1 MAEPGTFEKILG
13 AIGEALLPLG
23 NALRSPERF
32 SGLMLTLG
40 WEADTIPV
48 PLEKLGD
55 AVDALHDDLS
65 RLLGPGLNVDGVVR
79 GNPAQD
85 LEFSADDV
93 ARAVQ
98 GVARVISAIRDIATA
113 QGLPPSLVAGGFPAT
128 FPRQLLDYLVISYL
142 RRYQPTVMFL
152 LSTLGIVRSTYQPG
166 AGNRPPYM
174 HHSLN
179 LADIP
184 ALLADPATVLK
195 TAFGW
200 GQADFNFAALASE
213 VDNLL
218 CVRGIEVLIE
228 TVPTG
233 TALAIEGG
241 PNQPGDPRRTALAA
255 LFFERRRPN
264 DSRLAAELRL
274 LHLPAQGNT
283 LPGFAILPAF
293 TGQLNA
299 AYPLANDL
307 AVTVRSDFD
316 LPGGI
321 ALLIRPGQPISILA
335 GFDTPGVPGT
345 VSGSIAV
352 SVDRDSGDGEPTVV
366 IGAPGSTRLQ
376 YRKFGGAAGLRLDGA
391 GVPDVFVELALT
403 GLEFVLDP
411 GESDGFIGKV
421 LPADGFR
428 VGADLTVGLS
438 HRDGFYFRGTS
449 SLEIAV
455 PIHERVGPVEI
466 ESLTVSAIPENGT
479 LPIGLGATFTA
490 ALGPIAAVVD
500 DIGLRVILAI
510 APDHDGNLGPVDLE
524 LGFKPPKGVGLS
536 MDVGVVS
543 GGGYL
548 GIDPDRGE
556 YSGFLELDLAGVVTL
571 KALGIITTKLPDGT
585 KGFSLLVIIS
595 VEFGSPIQ
603 LGFGFTLL
611 AVGGLLGL
619 NRTTKLQALMDGVRT
634 GSIESV
640 MFPQNLVVNAPKII
654 SDLRALFPPKEG
666 TFLIGP
672 MAKLGWGTPTL
683 VRVSLGIIVEV
694 PGATT
699 AVVGV
704 LKVAL
709 PTEDTPLILLQVNFA
724 GAFEP
729 DKKRVYFF
737 ASLFD
742 SRVLFITIEGEL
754 GLLIDWGDDANFV
767 VSVGGFHPRFSPP
780 PLPFPSPRRLSIHL
794 LNTSVARIGVS
805 GYFAVTA
812 NTVQFGARAEIFFG
826 FDVLNVQGHVAF
838 DALFQ
843 FSPFYFII
851 EFSASFSLN
860 VFGFGLYS
868 IGIGGCLE
876 GPNPWHVKGHGTFTI
891 LFWDIDVPIDIT
903 WGDSR
908 DTQLPPIAVVPILQA
923 ELSKA
928 DNWRA
933 LPPSA
938 TQRLVTLRA
947 LDEQEAELVLHP
959 SGVLR
964 FSQRALPLEITLDKV
979 GNQKPSDAN
988 RLALTV
994 TGGSLVKRADASE
1007 LFAPAQFQSF
1017 TDAERLSR
1025 PAFTAQHSGLELS
1038 ASGADLRC
1046 GRLVKRVVRYEE
1058 VILDTNF
1065 KRLSKP
1071 YKPFNLV
1078 LFQLFLGGGAA
1089 SRASISQAVAS
1100 KLAPFSDR
1108 ITVGEDEYAVAYQ
1121 ATNHPHSPESA
1132 SFASEASAR
1141 EYLDRTVA
1149 DDPTLAGVLHVLPA
1163 CESVP

>member
-13 AIGEALLPLG
+13 AVGEALLPLG
-23 NALRSPERF
+23 SALRSPQRF
-32 SGLMLTLG
+32 SALLLALG
-40 WEADTIPV
+40 WEADTMPV
-48 PLEKLGD
+48 PPQSLGA
-55 AVDALHDDLS
+55 AVDALYDDLS
-65 RLLGPGLNVDGVVR
+65 RLLGSGLNVDGSVR
-79 GNPAQD
+79 GKPVQGT
-85 LEFSADDV
+85 EFSADDV
-93 ARAVQ
+93 ARAGQ
-98 GVARVISAIRDIATA
+98 AIARVIAGIRDLATA
-113 QGLPPSLVAGGFPAT
+113 PGLPGGFAAA
-128 FPRQLLDYLVISYL
+128 FPRQLLDYLAVNYL
-142 RRYQPTVMFL
+142 RRYQPTIMFL
-152 LSTLGIVRSTYQPG
+152 LSTLGVVRSTYQPG
-166 AGNRPPYM
+166 AGGRPPYV
-174 HHSLN
+174 HYSLN
-179 LADIP
+179 LADLP

-200 GQADFNFAALASE
+200 GQADFDYAALASQ

-218 CVRGIEVLIE
+218 CARGLDVLIE

-255 LFFERRRPN
+255 VFFERRRPN
-264 DSRLAAELRL
+264 DSRLAAELRFL
-274 LHLPAQGNT
+274 PLPAQGNL
-283 LPGFAILPAF
+283 LPGFAILPAY
-293 TGQLNA
+293 TGQLDA
-299 AYPLANDL
+299 SYPLAKDL
-307 AVTVRSDFD
+307 AVRVRSDLD
-316 LPGGI
+316 LPGGV
-321 ALLIRPGQPISILA
+321 ALLIRPGQPVSILA

-345 VSGSIAV
+345 VTGSIAV
-352 SVDRDSGDGEPTVV
+352 SVERDPGDGEPTVV
-366 IGAPGSTRLQ
+366 IGAPDSTRLQ
-376 YRKFGGAAGLRLDGA
+376 YRKFGGAAGVRLDGA
-391 GVPDVFVELALT
+391 GSPDVFVELALT
-403 GLEFVLDP
+403 GLEFVLDA

-421 LPADGFR
+421 LPAGGFR
-428 VGADLTVGLS
+428 VGADLTVGVS

-455 PIHERVGPVEI
+455 PIHERVGPVDI
-466 ESLTVSAIPENGT
+466 ESLTISANPKDGA

-490 ALGPIAAVVD
+490 ALGPLVAVVD
-500 DIGLRVILAI
+500 DIGLRVILAL
-510 APDHDGNLGPVDLE
+510 AAEHDGNLGPVDLE

-536 MDVGVVS
+536 LDAGVVS

-548 GIDPDRGE
+548 SIDPDRGE
-556 YSGFLELDLAGVVTL
+556 YAGLLELDLAGIVTI
-571 KALGIITTKLPDGT
+571 KAIGIITTKLPDGT

-619 NRTTKLQALMDGVRT
+619 NRTTNLQALMDGVRT

-640 MFPQNLVVNAPKII
+640 MFPQNIVANAPKII
-654 SDLRALFPPKEG
+654 SDLRALFPAKQG

-699 AVVGV
+699 VVLGV

-709 PTEDTPLILLQVNFA
+709 PSESTPLILLQVNFI

-737 ASLFD
+737 ATLFD
-742 SRVLFITIEGEL
+742 SRVLFITLDGEL
-754 GLLIDWGDDANFV
+754 GLLIGWGEDANFV

-794 LNTSVARIGVS
+794 LNTSVARIEVS

-812 NTVQFGARAEIFFG
+812 NTVQFGARAEVFFG
-826 FDVLNVQGHVAF
+826 FDVLNVQGHVGF

-843 FSPFYFII
+843 FSPFYFVI
-851 EFSASFSLN
+851 EFSASFSVN

-868 IGIGGCLE
+868 IGISGCLE
-876 GPNPWHVKGHGTFTI
+876 GPNPWHVKGHGSFPI
-891 LFWDIDVPIDIT
+891 LFWDVDVPIDVT

-923 ELSKA
+923 ELGKA

-933 LPPSA
+933 VPPST

-947 LDEQEAELVLHP
+947 LDEQEAALVLHP
-959 SGVLR
+959 NGVLR
-964 FSQRALPLEITLDKV
+964 FSQRALPLEITLDQV

-988 RLALTV
+988 RFALAV
-994 TGGSLVKRADASE
+994 TGGSLAKRGDATE

-1017 TDAERLSR
+1017 ADAERLSR
-1025 PAFTAQHSGLELS
+1025 PAFTVQQSGLELS

-1058 VILDTNF
+1058 IILDTNF
-1065 KRLSKP
+1065 KRFKAP
-1071 YKPFNLV
+1071 YKPFNLA
-1078 LFQLFLGGGAA
+1078 LFQLFLGGAA
-1089 SRASISQAVAS
+1089 VARCAVSQAVANQ
-1100 KLAPFSDR
+1100 LAPFSDK
-1108 ITVGEDEYAVAYQ
+1108 ITIGADEYTVAYQ
-1121 ATNHPHSPESA
+1121 ATNRAYTPESA
-1132 SFASEASAR
+1132 GFASEASAR
-1141 EYLDRTVA
+1141 EYLNKTVA
-1149 DDPTLAGVLHVLPA
+1149 ADPTLAGVLHVLPA